1 MKLSLKPLTPLV
13 VISFWGLN
21 YVAANFDIEGF
32 SRPPMT
38 RGEHAMLFVLTLCT
52 LNYSVDD

>member
-1 MKLSLKPLTPLV
+1 MKLSLKPLIPLV

-21 YVAANFDIEGF
+21 YVAANFDIANF

-38 RGEHAMLFVLTLCT
+38 IEDHIVMFVLTGLA
-52 LNYSVDD
+52 LSYSSDS